1 MSLLNNRP
9 PESHLVSSTDLVL
22 AESRK
27 RVPNQS
33 LRVYKG
39 YSEGWHV
46 PATAKIVE
54 AFRILKT
61 NILDNSSCPKIL
73 VLHVLMP
80 KGWPSYHWF
89 TLTSLTPTS
98 RASLEVRTSAH
109 ASNGFAV
116 IFWKPPD
123 AVHLVGGQSCAIDL
137 HKNLSFSDPL

>member
-54 AFRILKT
+54 AFQ
-61 NILDNSSCPKIL
+61 N
-73 VLHVLMP
+73 
-80 KGWPSYHWF
+80 
-89 TLTSLTPTS
+89 
-98 RASLEVRTSAH
+98 LEDQYIRQFIMSKDISVAC
-109 ASNGFAV
+109 
-116 IFWKPPD
+116 PD
-123 AVHLVGGQSCAIDL
+123 A
-137 HKNLSFSDPL
+137 